1 MDRLPAML
9 RALHDVRQWREHIRA
24 PKRGAA

>member
-1 MDRLPAML
+1 MDRLPATL
-9 RALHDVRQWREHIRA
+9 WALHDVRQWREHIRA